1 MKLGAN
7 TTSPKVDQELVRQ
20 AKQTAE
26 LAVSE
31 LRNMVR
37 TAHPIVRLAGISGAL
52 AVALGAYGAHG
63 IDKFLQLFIHIII

>member
-63 IDKFLQLFIHIII
+63 INKFIYLLVHIIM